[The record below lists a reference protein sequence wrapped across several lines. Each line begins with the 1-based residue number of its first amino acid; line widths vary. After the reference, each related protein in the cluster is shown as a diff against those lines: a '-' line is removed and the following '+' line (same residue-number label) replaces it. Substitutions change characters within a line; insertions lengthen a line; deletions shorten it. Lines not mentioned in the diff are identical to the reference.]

1 MEKYYKPSGKFS
13 LIFILYFFLVSV
25 TAFPVLGL
33 IYAYCIWYIPFVY
46 INFFITLGFG
56 FLIGFVV
63 ALFVIKKGKV
73 RNPLLGFF
81 IGLTAAFLALYLHWA
96 IWIDLV
102 INAGESYGS
111 DRIGITVS
119 NIEFLQVFSLI
130 FRPDLVLEYISQVN
144 ENGTWGIRGATA
156 SGAFLWVVW
165 SIEFI
170 IVITISG
177 FLSYLEAKK
186 PFSESTN
193 SWYEE
198 ITLPALSYIEDQQQM
213 IADIVASNHTSF
225 DLLSKDIDSE
235 VDSHSVFTLYKSKS
249 GKNYLSV
256 DNKTS
261 KVDDKGNVKFDSD
274 EIVEYIAINSELS
287 KLLLNK

>member
-13 LIFILYFFLVSV
+13 LIFILNLLLVSV
-25 TAFPVLGL
+25 TAFPILGL
-33 IYAYCIWYIPFVY
+33 LYAYCIWYIPFVY
-46 INFFITLGFG
+46 VNFFITLGFG
-56 FLIGFVV
+56 FLIGFVT

-73 RNPLLGFF
+73 RNPFLGLF
-81 IGLTAAFLALYLHWA
+81 IGLIAAFFALYFHWA

-130 FRPDLVLEYISQVN
+130 FRPDLVFEYISQIN
-144 ENGTWGIRGATA
+144 EYGTWGIRGATA

-165 SIEFI
+165 SIEFS
-170 IVITISG
+170 IVIAISG

-198 ITLPALSYIEDQQQM
+198 ITLPALSYIKDQQQM
-213 IADIVASNHTSF
+213 IADILASNHSSF
-225 DLLSKDIDSE
+225 DLLSKSIDSE
-235 VDSHSVFTLYKSKS
+235 SDSHSVFTLYKSKS

-261 KVDDKGNVKFDSD
+261 KVDGKGNIKFDSD
-274 EIVEYIAINSELS
+274 EIVEYIAISSELS

>member
-13 LIFILYFFLVSV
+13 LIFILYLLLVSV

-33 IYAYCIWYIPFVY
+33 LYAYCIWYIPFVY
-46 INFFITLGFG
+46 VNFFITLGFG

-63 ALFVIKKGKV
+63 ALIVIKKGKV
-73 RNPLLGFF
+73 RNPVLGFV
-81 IGLTAAFLALYLHWA
+81 IGLTAAFFALYLHWA

-144 ENGTWGIRGATA
+144 EYGTWGIRGATA

-170 IVITISG
+170 IVIAISG

-198 ITLPALSYIEDQQQM
+198 MVLPAFSYIDNQQQM
-213 IADIVASNHTSF
+213 IADILGSNHAGF
-225 DLLSKDIDSE
+225 DLLSKSIDSKT
-235 VDSHSVFTLYKSKS
+235 DNHSIFTLYKSKS
-249 GKNYLSV
+249 GKNYLSI

-261 KVDDKGNVKFDSD
+261 KIDDKGNITFDSD
-274 EIVEYIAINSELS
+274 QIVEYITINSQLS
-287 KLLLNK
+287 KLLLDK

>member
-13 LIFILYFFLVSV
+13 LIFILYFLLVSV
-25 TAFPVLGL
+25 TAFPLLGL
-33 IYAYCIWYIPFVY
+33 LYAYCIWYIPFVY

-56 FLIGFVV
+56 FLVGFVI

-73 RNPLLGFF
+73 RNPFLGLV
-81 IGLTAAFLALYLHWA
+81 IGLTAAFFALYLHWA

-111 DRIGITVS
+111 DKIGITVS
-119 NIEFLQVFSLI
+119 NIEFLQVFSLL
-130 FRPDLVLEYISQVN
+130 FRPDLVVEYISQVN
-144 ENGTWGIRGATA
+144 EYGTWGIRGATA

-165 SIEFI
+165 SIEFS
-170 IVITISG
+170 IVIAISG

-193 SWYEE
+193 SWYDE
-198 ITLPALSYIEDQQQM
+198 ITLPAFSYIESQQQM
-213 IADIVASNHTSF
+213 IADILAGNHASF
-225 DLLSKDIDSE
+225 DLLSKSIDSE
-235 VDSHSVFTLYKSKS
+235 SDSHSVFTLYTSKS

-261 KVDDKGNVKFDSD
+261 KVDDKGNIKFDSD
-274 EIVEYIAINSELS
+274 EIVEYIVINSELS
-287 KLLLNK
+287 KLLLSK